1 MMTLPKLI
9 KTYLDTGVVMRGFQV
24 GLEVKDPASD
34 ILTDSRREFV
44 VSDVLK
50 IELFPK
56 PRFHKQA
63 RELEFYERFFQTAV
77 LQIETTPAIM
87 ARAIDLASRF
97 NVASCDA
104 LHLSMAIEANVDEFI
119 TTEKPGKPFFQVTG
133 LNFRMTSIYEA

>member
-1 MMTLPKLI
+1 MTVKLI
-9 KTYLDTGVVMRGFQV
+9 RTYLDTGVIIKAFQK
-24 GLEVKDPASD
+24 GLIAKGPVSD

-63 RELEFYERFFQTAV
+63 RELEFYERFFQAAV

-87 ARAIDLASRF
+87 ARAIELASRF

-104 LHLSMAIEANVDEFI
+104 LHLSVAIEANVDEFI
-119 TTEKPGKPFFQVTG
+119 TTEKPNKPFFQVTG

>member
-1 MMTLPKLI
+1 LDTSVIIKAFQKGLNVKNPALDMMT
-9 KTYLDTGVVMRGFQV
+9 
-24 GLEVKDPASD
+24 DP
-34 ILTDSRREFV
+34 RREFV

-63 RELEFYERFFQTAV
+63 KELDFYERFFRQAV

-87 ARAIDLASRF
+87 ARAIDLASQF

-104 LHLSMAIEANVDEFI
+104 LHLSVAIEANVDEFI
-119 TTEKPGKPFFQVTG
+119 TIKKPQKPFFQVTG
-133 LNFRMTSIYEA
+133 LNFQMTSIYEAP

>member
-1 MMTLPKLI
+1 MMTTPKLI
-9 KTYLDTGVVMRGFQV
+9 KTYLDTGVIMRGFQV
-24 GLEVKDPASD
+24 GLEIKDPASD

-56 PRFHKQA
+56 PRFHKPA
-63 RELEFYERFFQTAV
+63 KELEFYERLFQKAV
-77 LQIETTPAIM
+77 LQIETTPLIM

-104 LHLSMAIEANVDEFI
+104 LHLSVAIEANVDEFI
-119 TTEKPGKPFFQVTG
+119 TTEKPEKPFFQVTG
-133 LNFRMTSIYEA
+133 LNFQMTSIYEA

>member
-1 MMTLPKLI
+1 MMTTPKLI
-9 KTYLDTGVVMRGFQV
+9 KTYLDTGVIMRGFQV
-24 GLEVKDPASD
+24 GLEIKDPASD

-63 RELEFYERFFQTAV
+63 KELEFYERLFQKAV
-77 LQIETTPAIM
+77 LQIETTPLLM

-104 LHLSMAIEANVDEFI
+104 LHLSVAIEANVDEFI
-119 TTEKPGKPFFQVTG
+119 TTEKPEKPFFQVTG
-133 LNFRMTSIYEA
+133 LNFQLTSIYEA

>member
-1 MMTLPKLI
+1 MTTQLI
-9 KTYLDTGVVMRGFQV
+9 RTYLDTGVIIKVFQK
-24 GLEVKDPASD
+24 GLKAKNLASD
-34 ILTDSRREFV
+34 IFTDPRREFV

-63 RELEFYERFFQTAV
+63 KELEFYEQFFQKAV
-77 LQIETTPAIM
+77 LQIETTPALM

-119 TTEKPGKPFFQVTG
+119 TTEKSVKPFFQVTG
-133 LNFRMTSIYEA
+133 LNFQMTSIYEA